1 MRKIIIPDATQSKIE
16 DLLEYLEI
24 KWSDRIRK
32 KFANKLYQA
41 VKIIQNNPEAFPKSE
56 SNKKVHKCVI
66 TKQST
71 LFYKFN
77 TKRVEIIAFFD
88 TRQDPNKI
96 KKDIK

>member
-56 SNKKVHKCVI
+56 SNKKLHKCVI

-77 TKRVEIIAFFD
+77 TKRVEIIAFLTHD
-88 TRQDPNKI
+88 KTQI
-96 KKDIK
+96 KLRKT

>member
-1 MRKIIIPDATQSKIE
+1 MRKIVISDATRSKIE

-41 VKIIQNNPEAFPKSE
+41 VKIIQNSPEAFPQSE

-77 TKRVEIIAFFD
+77 SKRVEIIAFFD

-96 KKDIK
+96 NKDIK